1 MPKLPIRS
9 APKGRSRKGWGRFG
23 PPGPANIVRF
33 ARSLWPKAAQE
44 RELCEAMVEAAL
56 EIIAEAE
63 DVDLRQAC
71 LRNVLD
77 RAYEALKE
85 P

>member
-1 MPKLPIRS
+1 
-9 APKGRSRKGWGRFG
+9 
-23 PPGPANIVRF
+23 
-33 ARSLWPKAAQE
+33 
-44 RELCEAMVEAAL
+44 MVEAAL

-63 DVDLRQAC
+63 DVELRQAC